1 MGLSLL
7 STVGL
12 PELIAYTKAEYVNIA
27 IKLANDLES
36 LQRLRA
42 GMRER
47 MQASPL
53 MDAPTFTG
61 HLEAIYRQ
69 LPAKASSPEVLAGL
83 EALAG
88 QLPAK
93 ASSPEVLAGLEAL
106 AGQLPAK
113 ASSPESSSRTGG
125 FSRTTSG

>member
-1 MGLSLL
+1 
-7 STVGL
+7 L

-42 GMRER
+42 GLRER

-61 HLEAIYRQ
+61 HLESIYRQ
-69 LPAKASSPEVLAGL
+69 LWENCRLKPPVQQEPDWKILAGL

-88 QLPAK
+88 RGIYNDSETYHL
-93 ASSPEVLAGLEAL
+93 
-106 AGQLPAK
+106 
-113 ASSPESSSRTGG
+113 
-125 FSRTTSG
+125 